1 MRSLRR
7 IRAEH
12 SCGGT
17 AAAVTARGWSNIASI
32 RCEDKQS
39 VAQLLFSPYSS
50 AHLCHR
56 FYSPTSLRPLS
67 RFPPFEV
74 DLFLC
79 TTINNK
85 PLTSHSKTEA
95 RQGQRGC
102 GGGGARGD
110 DEEEGRGGEGG
121 AGLPLVSGVMSFSKC
136 LLHLT
141 GTISLR
147 RAPDGCGTGTGTV
160 GGHDV

>member
-7 IRAEH
+7 NRAEH
-12 SCGGT
+12 SSGGR
-17 AAAVTARGWSNIASI
+17 AAAVTARGWLNIASI

-39 VAQLLFSPYSS
+39 VAQLLFAPNSS

-67 RFPPFEV
+67 RFPLSRLTFS
-74 DLFLC
+74 FAQ
-79 TTINNK
+79 
-85 PLTSHSKTEA
+85 PLITNHSHPTPKR
-95 RQGQRGC
+95 RQGRANA
-102 GGGGARGD
+102 GAVVPEGD